1 MHVQRLLL
9 FIDYVNTW
17 CGKLFAW
24 IILLLTG
31 VVCVEV
37 FKRYILNSPTAWI
50 FDADYMMYGTLFMMA
65 GAYTLAQNGHVRGDF
80 LYGSMKPRNQAW
92 LDLIL
97 YFVFFLPGIGAL
109 VYAGFDFAHD
119 SWLIKEHV
127 STTAEG
133 PRVFRQPIREL
144 ETLHDREDSWT
155 NRTLNAGQTLPL
167 APAGDLF
174 RMLAEVTIAEG
185 AALTLNVRG
194 TKVVFTRNSIAAGP
208 KPVPLSTAL
217 TDFEALVD
225 RTSVEAFANKGEAS
239 MSKCFLPNESGLSLK
254 AASGPVTIHRLKL
267 VYLKSALK

>member
-17 CGKLFAW
+17 CGKLFSW

-97 YFVFFLPGIGAL
+97 YFVFFLPGIGAR
-109 VYAGFDFAHD
+109 VYAGFEFAHD

-133 PRVFRQPIREL
+133 PPVYHFKGIIPLAGVLMLLQGIAEIVRCVVCIKTGKWPDRLKDASEIDVVEEQL
-144 ETLHDREDSWT
+144 AGSQYVDRESRERAISRVHEIDEAA
-155 NRTLNAGQTLPL
+155 RQRGMG
-167 APAGDLF
+167 GD
-174 RMLAEVTIAEG
+174 
-185 AALTLNVRG
+185 
-194 TKVVFTRNSIAAGP
+194 TK
-208 KPVPLSTAL
+208 L
-217 TDFEALVD
+217 
-225 RTSVEAFANKGEAS
+225 
-239 MSKCFLPNESGLSLK
+239 
-254 AASGPVTIHRLKL
+254 
-267 VYLKSALK
+267 